1 MNFGLFIA
9 RKIATNRQYAFSG
22 FIIKLSIAA
31 TALSVAAMIITL
43 CFVNGFQKT
52 VSNKV
57 YHFWGHAR
65 LQAYENNKALVAT
78 ESVIEKS
85 PSIEKLLLQ
94 NNTVSHINSFAT
106 TSAILE
112 KNKEIEGVL
121 LKGIDYNYDSSL
133 IKAFIKKGRFIH
145 FSSSSY
151 SKEIMLSEETANLL
165 LLKIGDSLNIHTLE
179 QDSAGI
185 NSRKVYVAGIY
196 KTGIVEFDKLFAI
209 GDIGLV
215 RKLVNW
221 QENQIGGYEV
231 FLKDNINHNAF
242 IETINEELPI
252 NWGCQ
257 SIENIYP
264 NIFDWLNIQNMNRNV
279 VFIIMGIVAVINLIT
294 CLLILVLER
303 TKMVGLLKAVG
314 TNNWQIQKIFLFQAA
329 WIAIKGIGLGLL
341 IGLGICLLQLQF
353 GLIQLDEANYYVS
366 TAPVDIIPWQIAL
379 VCAGA
384 ALACFIAILLPSL
397 FVRNIQPVK
406 SLQFR

>member
-9 RKIATNRQYAFSG
+9 KRIATNRQYAFSG

-65 LQAYENNKALVAT
+65 LQTYENTKALVAT
-78 ESVIEKS
+78 ETVIEKNTAIVS
-85 PSIEKLLLQ
+85 MLQ
-94 NNTVSHINSFAT
+94 KNNAVAHVNSFAT

-121 LKGIDYNYDSSL
+121 LKGIDNKYDSSL
-133 IKAFIKKGRFIH
+133 IKAFIKKGRFIQ
-145 FSSSSY
+145 FSASGY
-151 SKEIMLSEETANLL
+151 SKEIMLSEQTANLL
-165 LLKIGDSLNIHTLE
+165 LLKVGDSLNIHTLE
-179 QDSAGI
+179 QDSTGV

-196 KTGIVEFDKLFAI
+196 KTGIVEFDKLFAV

-231 FLKDNINHNAF
+231 FLKDNTNHEKF
-242 IETINEELPI
+242 IASVNEELPI

-314 TNNWQIQKIFLFQAA
+314 TNNWQIQKIFLLQAA

-341 IGLGICLLQLQF
+341 IGLGICLLQQQF
-353 GLIQLDEANYYVS
+353 GLIKLDEANYYVS
-366 TAPVDIIPWQIAL
+366 TAPVDIIAWQIAL
-379 VCAGA
+379 VCIA
-384 ALACFIAILLPSL
+384 AVFTCFIAMLLPSL